1 MGSGFKIWAVHLRPN
16 QTKSKYP
23 FPPFSGYS
31 APELTESKLNC
42 NFLLKL
48 SNVAE
53 IQEMPSSTKIIPD
66 YNRAP

>member
-16 QTKSKYP
+16 QIQVSL
-23 FPPFSGYS
+23 PPFSGYS
-31 APELTESKLNC
+31 AAELTESKLNC